1 MAFHSQEPWC
11 VNAQVVKDK
20 YGSRVTD
27 TSISLN
33 DLDTDACN
41 AHRIAAAV
49 NACIGIPTQKLEKYW
64 PNGGLLPCVEIHE
77 AAERALEF
85 KKQRDDLLAALLEV
99 TYKNSNGVYSNAF
112 IDGTPLNKYVQKA
125 IEACEA
131 PE

>member
-64 PNGGLLPCVEIHE
+64 PKGGLLPCAEIHE
-77 AAERALEF
+77 AAEKAEQY
-85 KKQRDDLLAALLEV
+85 KKQRDDLLAALLDII
-99 TYKNSNGVYSNAF
+99 YKNDEGEYKFSF
-112 IDGTPLNKYVQKA
+112 IEETVLNDFIAKA
-125 IEACEA
+125 IESCEA
-131 PE
+131 AK